1 MWDWTES
8 RIACSWHS
16 GSPFNSH
23 QLSSKNLAGSRQ
35 IHFLDSI
42 LFPNSQC
49 NQTWEG
55 WVWSANATS
64 VLSRPPKRLILDFI
78 LDILQLSE
86 LNPFDQNAR
95 RHHEHYLSSPH
106 LFSAFP
112 AVGRWKLSGTG
123 TWSTVSKSR
132 SCWTRTP
139 ADAWNWFFNFP
150 SFLRNICAG
159 MGPYAISRWNPK

>member
-42 LFPNSQC
+42 LFTNSQC
-49 NQTWEG
+49 NRIWEG

-64 VLSRPPKRLILDFI
+64 VLSRPPKRLILDYI
-78 LDILQLSE
+78 VDILQLSE
-86 LNPFDQNAR
+86 LNPFGQNAW
-95 RHHEHYLSSPH
+95 RHHEFRSALPFLSSSFFG
-106 LFSAFP
+106 FSGGGSMKAFRYRNMKYSVEVP
-112 AVGRWKLSGTG
+112 IMLNPYS
-123 TWSTVSKSR
+123 SR
-132 SCWTRTP
+132 CLE
-139 ADAWNWFFNFP
+139 FV
-150 SFLRNICAG
+150 FLVFLHF
-159 MGPYAISRWNPK
+159 